1 MTGPAICPTGRYTNG
16 SPAGP
21 TPKSSPQWPPP
32 SCRSPR
38 SRSSRPA
45 AATLCCLCGYCATA
59 TAPANLIMLGWAP
72 ASSACSS
79 SSRVHAGRLGLLRA
93 KHRRGLPPT
102 AAVLAGSGAAAQLV
116 PRVGAR
122 PLLLPGSAVSAGG
135 RCWPSRIGQ
144 HATYI
149 SGLLQARPAV
159 RTAFPGRPVPRP
171 GTGFRGGL
179 QPAQHRAA
187 DRRLDRLAV
196 LGTVAWTAVASSVR
210 TQAAGATAAAARAG
224 HPFTP
229 GPGTSCWAGTGAA
242 GRGSR
247 GPRRI
252 GPPLPTGRSMV
263 AGLAALSCLMPRPKI
278 PPAGAPSGDAKPM
291 QRS

>member
-16 SPAGP
+16 SPTGP

-32 SCRSPR
+32 SCCSPR

-45 AATLCCLCGYCATA
+45 AATPCCLCGYCATA

-122 PLLLPGSAVSAGG
+122 PPAAAARFRGQRRRPVLAVTDRPARHLHQRTAPGSACCSCRFPWSPGPASGNRIPGWPPACSTPGSRSA
-135 RCWPSRIGQ
+135 
-144 HATYI
+144 
-149 SGLLQARPAV
+149 ARSA
-159 RTAFPGRPVPRP
+159 
-171 GTGFRGGL
+171 RG
-179 QPAQHRAA
+179 ARH
-187 DRRLDRLAV
+187 RRLDRR
-196 LGTVAWTAVASSVR
+196 GQQRPHPGCRRHGRGRPGRSPPSR
-210 TQAAGATAAAARAG
+210 RAR
-224 HPFTP
+224 
-229 GPGTSCWAGTGAA
+229 GPAA
-242 GRGSR
+242 GREPVR
-247 GPRRI
+247 Q
-252 GPPLPTGRSMV
+252 V
-263 AGLAALSCLMPRPKI
+263 AEAVVLAEDHRPALSCLMPRPKI

>member
-1 MTGPAICPTGRYTNG
+1 MDFDTWLERSGRARLLAQLEARRRDRPG
-16 SPAGP
+16 HLPDRQVHQWVSHWAD
-21 TPKSSPQWPPP
+21 PKSSPQWPPP
-32 SCRSPR
+32 SCCSPR

-45 AATLCCLCGYCATA
+45 AATPCCLCGYCATA

-122 PLLLPGSAVSAGG
+122 PPLLLPGSAVSAGG
-135 RCWPSRIGQ
+135 LCWPSRIGQ
-144 HATYI
+144 HATYT

-159 RTAFPGRPVPRP
+159 RAAFPGRPVPRP

-224 HPFTP
+224 HPLHAGSGDQLP
-229 GPGTSCWAGTGAA
+229 GGNRC
-242 GRGSR
+242 
-247 GPRRI
+247 
-252 GPPLPTGRSMV
+252 GRSRKPW
-263 AGLAALSCLMPRPKI
+263 SSRNRPHFR
-278 PPAGAPSGDAKPM
+278 A
-291 QRS
+291 

>member
-1 MTGPAICPTGRYTNG
+1 VTGPAICPTGRHTNG
-16 SPAGP
+16 SATGP
-21 TPKSSPQWPPP
+21 TPKSSPHWPPP
-32 SCRSPR
+32 SCCSPR

-45 AATLCCLCGYCATA
+45 AATPCCLCGYCATA
-59 TAPANLIMLGWAP
+59 TAPANLITLGWAP

-135 RCWPSRIGQ
+135 LCWPSRIGQ
-144 HATYI
+144 HATYT

-159 RTAFPGRPVPRP
+159 RAAF
-171 GTGFRGGL
+171 L
-179 QPAQHRAA
+179 
-187 DRRLDRLAV
+187 
-196 LGTVAWTAVASSVR
+196 VARSRVREQDSGVASSLLNTGR
-210 TQAAGATAAAARAG
+210 QIGGSIGSRCSAPPPGPPWPAASAPRLPAPRPRPPGPVT
-224 HPFTP
+224 PFTP
-229 GPGTSCWAGTGAA
+229 GPGTSCRAGTGAA

-247 GPRRI
+247 GPRGI
-252 GPPLPTGRSMV
+252 GPPLPTGRSTV

-278 PPAGAPSGDAKPM
+278 PPAGAPLGDAKPM